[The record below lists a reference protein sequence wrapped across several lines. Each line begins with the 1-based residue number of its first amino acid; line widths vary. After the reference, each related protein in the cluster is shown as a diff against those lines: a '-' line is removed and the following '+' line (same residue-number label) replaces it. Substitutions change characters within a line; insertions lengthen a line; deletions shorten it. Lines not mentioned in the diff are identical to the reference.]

1 MNKKLLSFFISAALG
16 VSGAPAWAVPL
27 NQAEDSS
34 ASVTATED
42 DDSSLWWWLGGGAG
56 AAAAVALA
64 VGGGGGGGGGDD
76 HDDFDDYD
84 DYVEHYLE
92 YGVWPQGTPQWVINK
107 WNGSQGGPGN
117 AVVNGTEVYFSK
129 QPQDAVTGISSFTYA
144 ADNGRLVIDKDTVF
158 DGRNK
163 RAVVVTGKSVKVDIL
178 DGTTTTARRDAT
190 SILAKGGDVSFDIAG
205 KLIAD
210 GDDATVVDIEGHNS
224 RVTLQKT
231 GSVLSTNSA
240 DGVEISGQ
248 NTRVDIL
255 GTVSVTGTD
264 STGIDIEGNN
274 ASLNIGKDAR
284 LSVQSSGNAW
294 GEERESVLFD
304 VEGDNLSIVQASQDF
319 SVGQYGTGINA
330 EAENGGKILQTGRM
344 TIAGTGATGISIE
357 SEGAIKG
364 VQAINQGELLV
375 KNGGTG
381 MKASGRNAVLIN
393 SGNIRVQNGGTA
405 LDVRKGAMA
414 VNQGTIELSG
424 VGSTA
429 MRATGTGSRIIND
442 TSGVIRLEGQGSTPF
457 ATLAGGVVYNN
468 GRIYANGVDV
478 TGQYVIGTSSQ
489 SGAGVLYTN
498 NNSVSGA
505 RIDTAFTRHTD
516 ERIVHFDDVIVGTGL
531 RDEDKITST
540 SVVWSAHAEKDDNGN
555 VDVVMAKKNYDSVIS
570 DTSLTADAQALEKG
584 YKGNA
589 LFASLNQNSSHALDE
604 AIRQISGRN
613 SGMSNLQVRRLDN
626 RFRQALSDEIR
637 SPSGAGF
644 NVISRYTPQG
654 ELGSGSKFDMVTLSQ
669 KFTDGPTSYSVSYGI
684 ADLRNSTNDSPDGI
698 TGGYSQFFS
707 VGWQYDA
714 GAWRWEN
721 QLDAAFH
728 ALDTSRKI
736 VYDGVNRQA
745 NSARKQQNFTLTS
758 KMSRPWIAEEQ
769 LHVTPYL
776 GVKARYNHVSS
787 VTEHGAGEWN
797 LSLSKQKQEVLEP
810 LAGVTVN
817 WKAADK
823 ANLYLTAEGGVP
835 VISRVNNGYAQL
847 AGAPAVRFDK
857 TADANTD
864 FNSLIKAGAQWR
876 GDNGSLFLN
885 AWHWQEDGNRDKGL
899 QMNVNY
905 YF

>member
-1 MNKKLLSFFISAALG
+1 MNKKILSFFVSAALG
-16 VSGAPAWAVPL
+16 VSGVPVWAVPL
-27 NQAEDSS
+27 NQAENSPTR
-34 ASVTATED
+34 VTATED
-42 DDSSLWWWLGGGAG
+42 DGSSLWWWLGGGAG

-76 HDDFDDYD
+76 YDDVDDYD
-84 DYVEHYLE
+84 DYVDHYLE
-92 YGVWPQGTPQWVINK
+92 YGVWPQGTPQWVK
-107 WNGSQGGPGN
+107 DQWNSSQSGSGST
-117 AVVNGTEVYFSK
+117 VVNGTEIYFSK
-129 QPQDAVTGISSFTYA
+129 QPLDAVTGIRSFTYV

-158 DGRNK
+158 DGRDK
-163 RAVVVTGKSVKVDIL
+163 RAVVVTGQSVKVDIL

-190 SILAKGGDVSFDIAG
+190 SILAKGGNVTFDIAG

-224 RVTLQKT
+224 RVTLT
-231 GSVLSTNSA
+231 GSVLTTNSA

-255 GTVSVTGTD
+255 GTVSVAGTD
-264 STGIDIEGNN
+264 SAGIDIEGNN

-304 VEGDNLSIVQASQDF
+304 VEGDNLSIVQASQYF

-330 EAENGGKILQTGRM
+330 EAENGGQVLQAGRIVI
-344 TIAGTGATGISIE
+344 TGTGATGISIE

-375 KNGGTG
+375 ENGGTG
-381 MKASGRNAVLIN
+381 MKASGKNAVLIN

-405 LDVRKGAMA
+405 LDVRNGAMA
-414 VNQGTIELSG
+414 VNRGTIELSG

-429 MRATGTGSRIIND
+429 MRSTGTGSRIIND
-442 TSGVIRLEGQGSTPF
+442 ASGVIKLEGQGSTPF
-457 ATLAGGVVYNN
+457 ATLAGGEVYNN
-468 GRIYANGVDV
+468 GKIYADGVDV
-478 TGQYVIGTSSQ
+478 TGQYVIGTSLQ
-489 SGAGVLYTN
+489 SGAGVLYMN
-498 NNSVSGA
+498 NSSVSGA
-505 RIDTAFTRHTD
+505 RIDTAFTRHAD

-540 SVVWSAHAEKDDNGN
+540 SVVWSARAEKDDNGN

-589 LFASLNQNSSHALDE
+589 LFASLNQTSSHALDE

-613 SGMSNLQVRRLDN
+613 SGVSNLQVRRLDN

-669 KFTDGPTSYSVSYGI
+669 KFTDGPTGYSVSYGI
-684 ADLRNSTNDSPDGI
+684 ADLRNSTNDSPGGI

-714 GAWRWEN
+714 GTWRWEN
-721 QLDAAFH
+721 QLDAVFH

-745 NSARKQQNFTLTS
+745 DSARKQQNFTLTG
-758 KMSRPWIAEEQ
+758 KMSRLWIAEEQ
-769 LHVTPYL
+769 LHITPYL
-776 GVKARYNHVSS
+776 GVKARFNHMSS

-797 LSLSKQKQEVLEP
+797 LRLSKQKQEVLEP

-823 ANLYLTAEGGVP
+823 TDLYLTAEGGRP
-835 VISRVNNGYAQL
+835 VISRANNGYAQL
-847 AGAPAVRFDK
+847 TGAPAVQFNRV
-857 TADANTD
+857 ADTGPD
-864 FNSLIKAGAQWR
+864 FNGMIKAGAQWR
-876 GDNGSLFLN
+876 GDNGSLSLN

-899 QMNVNY
+899 QINAVY
-905 YF
+905 SF